1 MNIITTSIFLLTVC
15 VGESIEKMSA
25 NQDQENSITLL
36 QHNRLL
42 RRTYRQMNNELQALD
57 HILQQKQHKSLPADN
72 GWVSSLLP
80 TFWLAQD
87 EVRFFTSEELQ
98 YLQRSNILL
107 HQLNR
112 TLAQFQMTMFKK
124 LVDITKPE
132 KRPEKQTQTKAEWQT
147 VKLELELQQEKE
159 ELQNE
164 LNRLNYEM
172 CVAKKMEL
180 ITQSRY
186 NSLKAW
192 VKLTK
197 CHNNRMRRLLEK
209 VMENQV
215 LLLQVQMLEEEFQ
228 HRRSVMLR
236 VSVELCSL
244 TFFLQSTQQNLRI
257 CDAHL

>member
-1 MNIITTSIFLLTVC
+1 ML
-15 VGESIEKMSA
+15 E
-25 NQDQENSITLL
+25 NQDQENLSTLL

-42 RRTYRQMNNELQALD
+42 RRTYRQMNDELQALD
-57 HILQQKQHKSLPADN
+57 HILQQKQQRSVPTDN
-72 GWVSSLLP
+72 SWVSSLLP
-80 TFWLAQD
+80 TFWLVQE
-87 EVRFFTSEELQ
+87 EVHLFTPEELQ
-98 YLQRSNILL
+98 YLQRSNNLL

-147 VKLELELQQEKE
+147 MKRELELQQEKE

-164 LNRLNYEM
+164 LDRLNFEM
-172 CVAKKMEL
+172 CVAKRTEL

-186 NSLKAW
+186 NSLRAW
-192 VKLTK
+192 VRLTK

-215 LLLQVQMLEEEFQ
+215 LLLQVRILEEEFQ
-228 HRRSVMLR
+228 HRRKGK
-236 VSVELCSL
+236 
-244 TFFLQSTQQNLRI
+244 
-257 CDAHL
+257 

>member
-1 MNIITTSIFLLTVC
+1 ML
-15 VGESIEKMSA
+15 E
-25 NQDQENSITLL
+25 NQDQENLSTLL

-42 RRTYRQMNNELQALD
+42 RRTYRQMNDELQALD
-57 HILQQKQHKSLPADN
+57 HILQQKQQRSVPTDN
-72 GWVSSLLP
+72 SWVSSLLP
-80 TFWLAQD
+80 TFWLVQE
-87 EVRFFTSEELQ
+87 EVHLFTPEELQ
-98 YLQRSNILL
+98 YLQRSNNLL

-147 VKLELELQQEKE
+147 MKRELELQQEKE

-164 LNRLNYEM
+164 LDRLNFEM
-172 CVAKKMEL
+172 CVAKRTEL

-186 NSLKAW
+186 NSLRAW
-192 VKLTK
+192 VRLTK

-215 LLLQVQMLEEEFQ
+215 LLLQVRILEEEFQ
-228 HRRSVMLR
+228 HRRSVLLR
-236 VSVELCSL
+236 VNVELCSL
-244 TFFLQSTQQNLRI
+244 TFFLPSTQRNLRI
-257 CDAHL
+257 